1 MKARI
6 RNALISVY
14 DKEGIVSLARGLTRS
29 GINILS
35 TGGTAR
41 FLMDHRIPVRRIAD
55 YTGFPEIL
63 EGRVKTLHPRIHA
76 GILAIRSKKKHLLD
90 IKKLGI
96 EPVDM
101 VIANLYPF
109 EKTAGIAGIGLD
121 EVLEMI
127 DIGGPTM
134 VRAAA
139 KNFRHVIVVVDPQ
152 DYPLVLNELKEN
164 GNVSQKLRFELAIK
178 AFQHTGNYDMTIN
191 SFFSRI
197 QHARK
202 SKKEK
207 AVAIFPEK
215 FQCPY
220 LKIQELRYG
229 ENPHQKAAL
238 YKEMFEHMASVCT
251 AKKIHGKELSFNNI
265 IDFDA
270 ALNLVTEFQKPA
282 CAIIKHT
289 NPCGVA
295 TGKNILTAYK
305 KALETDPVSAF
316 GSVIAF
322 NREVSKAVSRSLAT
336 LFVEGIIAPSFSRD
350 ALKTLTAKKNLRLLE
365 IGNLKNYKKGG
376 FDLKKINGGL
386 LLQEWDDVSDDI
398 KKAKAVTRRKP
409 TPEELKTLAL
419 AWRVVKHVKSNG
431 IVFARKNQIISVGA
445 GQMSRVD
452 SVRLCI
458 SKTYLPTKDACM
470 ASDAFFPFRDG
481 IDEAAHAGITAV
493 IQPGGSIRDQEVIK
507 AANEKGIA
515 MLFTGIRHFKH

>member
-1 MKARI
+1 MKAKI

-14 DKEGIVSLARGLTRS
+14 NKEGIVTLARGLSRL

-41 FLMDHRIPVRRIAD
+41 FLLDHRIPVKRISD
-55 YTGFPEIL
+55 YTSFPEIL
-63 EGRVKTLHPRIHA
+63 EGRVKTLHPKIHA
-76 GILAIRSKKKHLLD
+76 GILAIRSKKKHLVD
-90 IKKLGI
+90 IKRLGI
-96 EPVDM
+96 EPIDI

-109 EKTAGIAGIGLD
+109 EKTASIKGIGLN

-127 DIGGPTM
+127 DIGGPSM

-139 KNFRHVIVVVDPQ
+139 KNFRHVTIIVDPA
-152 DYPLVLNELKEN
+152 DYLLVLSELRVK
-164 GNVSQKLRFELAIK
+164 GNISLKMKFALAIK
-178 AFQHTGNYDMTIN
+178 AFQHTANYDMTIH

-197 QHARK
+197 QRPRSPK
-202 SKKEK
+202 TER
-207 AVAIFPEK
+207 VVPFFPEK

-220 LKIQELRYG
+220 QKVQELRYG

-238 YKEMFEHMASVCT
+238 YNEMFEHTASIST
-251 AKKIHGKELSFNNI
+251 AEKIQGKELSFNNI
-265 IDFDA
+265 TDLDA
-270 ALNLVTEFQKPA
+270 GLSLVTEFQKPA
-282 CAIIKHT
+282 CVIIKHT

-295 TGKNILTAYK
+295 IGKNISTAYK

-322 NREVSKAVSRSLAT
+322 NREVNKATSQALT
-336 LFVEGIIAPSFSRD
+336 KHFVEGIIAPSFNRD
-350 ALKTLTAKKNLRLLE
+350 ALKILSAKKNLRLMKA
-365 IGNLKNYKKGG
+365 GNLRNHKKVGL
-376 FDLKKINGGL
+376 DMKKINGGI
-386 LLQEWDDVSDDI
+386 LLQEWDTISEDI
-398 KKAKAVTRRKP
+398 GKARVVTKRKP
-409 TPEELKTLAL
+409 TIEELRTLAF
-419 AWRVVKHVKSNG
+419 AWKVVKHVKSNA
-431 IVFARKNQIISVGA
+431 IVFAKKNQTISVGA

-458 SKTYLPTKDACM
+458 SKASLPTKGACM

-481 IDEAAHAGITAV
+481 IDEAARAGITAV

>member
-1 MKARI
+1 MRAKI

-14 DKEGIVSLARGLTRS
+14 DKEGIITLARGLSRL
-29 GINILS
+29 GVQILS

-41 FLMDHRIPVRRIAD
+41 YLIDHRIPVTRVAD
-55 YTGFPEIL
+55 YTRFPEIL
-63 EGRVKTLHPRIHA
+63 EGRVKTLHPKIHA
-76 GILAIRSKKKHLLD
+76 GILASRHKKKHLLD

-96 EPVDM
+96 QTIDM

-109 EKTAGIAGIGLD
+109 EQTASIKGIGLD

-127 DIGGPTM
+127 DIGGPSM

-139 KNFRHVIVVVDPQ
+139 KNFRYVTILVDPR
-152 DYPLVLNELKEN
+152 DYPLALSELKER
-164 GNVSQKLRFELAIK
+164 GNIPQKMRFELAIK
-178 AFQHTGNYDMTIN
+178 AFQHTADYDMSIT

-197 QHARK
+197 QRPSK
-202 SKKEK
+202 RKKEG
-207 AVAIFPEK
+207 AAISLPDK

-220 LKIQELRYG
+220 LKMQDLRYG

-238 YKEMFEHMASVCT
+238 YKEMFEHATSVCT
-251 AKKIHGKELSFNNI
+251 ASQIQGKELSFNNI

-270 ALNLVTEFQKPA
+270 ALSLVTEIKRPA
-282 CAIIKHT
+282 CVIIKHT

-295 TGKNILTAYK
+295 IGKNPSSAYT

-322 NREVSKAVSRSLAT
+322 NREVDKAASQMLAA
-336 LFVEGIIAPSFSRD
+336 LFVEGIIAPSFSKE
-350 ALKTLTAKKNLRLLE
+350 ALKILSAKKNLRLLQV
-365 IGNLKNYKKGG
+365 GNLKRYEKVG

-386 LLQEWDDVSDDI
+386 LLQEWDDLVDDI
-398 KKAKAVTRRKP
+398 KKAKVVTKRKP
-409 TPEELKTLAL
+409 TSEELKTLDF
-419 AWRVVKHVKSNG
+419 AWKVVKHVKSNA
-431 IVFARKNQIISVGA
+431 IVFAKKNQIVSIGA

-452 SVRLCI
+452 SVKLCI
-458 SKTYLPTKDACM
+458 GKAFLPTKGACM

-481 IDEAAHAGITAV
+481 IDEAAKAGVTAV
-493 IQPGGSIRDQEVIK
+493 IQPGGSIRDKEAIK
-507 AANEKGIA
+507 AANEHRMA